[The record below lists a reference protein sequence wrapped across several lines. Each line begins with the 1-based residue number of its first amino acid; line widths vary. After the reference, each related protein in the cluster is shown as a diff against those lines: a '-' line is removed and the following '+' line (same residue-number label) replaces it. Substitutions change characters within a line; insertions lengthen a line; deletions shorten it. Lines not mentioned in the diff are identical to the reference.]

1 MTVNKTS
8 DPDDVANMLA
18 NMEFDCELG
27 YQEIIEAEN
36 AKKAIKRWSLFEL
49 LLGGN
54 EKDHAMPPLED
65 RIDSK
70 ES

>member
-1 MTVNKTS
+1 MNIKQSS
-8 DPDDVANMLA
+8 DPGDVANMLA

-36 AKKAIKRWSLFEL
+36 AKKAIKRWSLFEQ

-54 EKDHAMPPLED
+54 EKDQPMPSPED
-65 RIDSK
+65 
-70 ES
+70 